1 VPPVQLS
8 YRNHQ
13 ARAFGGT
20 GMTDGNTLSRDQLRL
35 IVLNCIYIAACCLSI
50 VLTALVFP
58 EYHIL
63 FDARAATGAVIVVL
77 VFAAILPLFARAPF
91 SFGYMTGFY
100 LYVMVAGYLWL
111 NAFSEFAY
119 NHALTGLSA
128 VASAL
133 AFLLPALFVSSPL
146 RQIYVLSPK
155 AIDRILILI
164 LVLSAGTIAV
174 GASYNFMFVDIENI
188 YEYREKLEFP
198 RSLLYLFGIT
208 SNALL
213 PFAFAMFI
221 EKRAIWR
228 AAAVLLLLVLFYP
241 VTLTKTALF
250 APAWLVVVLVVSRF
264 FAPKTTITVT
274 MLVPVAIGL
283 VLLGL
288 YNVGAISF
296 AAAPSYFKVVN
307 LRMIAIP
314 SLAMDYYNFFF
325 ARHDLTFF
333 CQIRVVKAIMGCAY
347 QDELPNVIYNAF
359 GIGGNFNASLFSTE
373 GVASVGPFFA
383 PLTALVCGLI
393 FGLGNRMA
401 AGLPPRLI
409 LLSGALAA
417 QTFLNL
423 PLTIGMVTYGG
434 TLLFLLWYITPRTIF
449 KPQT

>member
-1 VPPVQLS
+1 MTV
-8 YRNHQ
+8 
-13 ARAFGGT
+13 GGT
-20 GMTDGNTLSRDQLRL
+20 LSADQLRL
-35 IVLNCIYIAACCLSI
+35 IALNCIYVAACCLSI

-77 VFAAILPLFARAPF
+77 VFAAAIPLFALAPF

-100 LYVMVAGYLWL
+100 LYIMVAGYLWL
-111 NAFSEFAY
+111 NAFSELAY
-119 NHALTGLSA
+119 NHTLTGLSA
-128 VASAL
+128 AASAL
-133 AFLLPALFVSSPL
+133 AFLLPALFISAPL
-146 RQIYVLSPK
+146 RQVYVLSPQ
-155 AIDRILILI
+155 AVDRILVLI
-164 LVLSAGTIAV
+164 LVLSAATIAV
-174 GASYNFMFVDIENI
+174 GASYNFMFVDLENI
-188 YEYREKLEFP
+188 YAYREKLDFP

-213 PFAFAMFI
+213 PFAFAMFV
-221 EKRAIWR
+221 EKRALWR

-241 VTLTKTALF
+241 VTLTKTAFF
-250 APAWLVVVLVVSRF
+250 APAWLLVVLAVSRF
-264 FAPKTTITVT
+264 LQPKTTITVT

-288 YNVGAISF
+288 YTTGFISF
-296 AAAPSYFKVVN
+296 EAAPSYFRVVN

-314 SLAMDYYNFFF
+314 SLAMDYYNYFF

-333 CQIRVVKAIMGCAY
+333 CQVRIVKATLGCPY
-347 QDELPNVIYNAF
+347 QEELPTVIYNAF

-383 PLTALVCGLI
+383 PLSALICGLI
-393 FGLGNRMA
+393 FGLGNRMS

-409 LLSGALAA
+409 LISGALAA

-434 TLLFLLWYITPRTIF
+434 ALLFLLWYVTPRAIF
-449 KPQT
+449 EPRA

>member
-1 VPPVQLS
+1 
-8 YRNHQ
+8 
-13 ARAFGGT
+13 
-20 GMTDGNTLSRDQLRL
+20 MTDGSTLSREQLRL
-35 IVLNCIYIAACCLSI
+35 IVLNCVYVAACCLSI

-63 FDARAATGAVIVVL
+63 FNARGAMGAVIVVL
-77 VFAAILPLFARAPF
+77 VFAAVVPLFAIAPF

-119 NHALTGLSA
+119 NHTLTGLSA

-133 AFLLPALFVSSPL
+133 AFLLPALFVSAPL

-155 AIDRILILI
+155 AVERILVLI

-188 YEYREKLEFP
+188 YEYRDKIDFP

-213 PFAFAMFI
+213 PFAFAMFV
-221 EKRAIWR
+221 EKRAFWR
-228 AAAVLLLLVLFYP
+228 AAAVLLLLLLFFP

-250 APAWLVVVLVVSRF
+250 APAWLIVVLAASRF
-264 FAPKTTITVT
+264 LGPKTAITVT
-274 MLVPVAIGL
+274 MLVPVAIG
-283 VLLGL
+283 VILLGL
-288 YNVGAISF
+288 YNTGLISLE
-296 AAAPSYFKVVN
+296 AAPSYFKVIN

-314 SLAMDYYNFFF
+314 SLAMDYYNYFF
-325 ARHDLTFF
+325 AKHDLTFF
-333 CQIRVVKAIMGCAY
+333 CQIRLVKALVSCPY
-347 QDELPNVIYNAF
+347 QELLGNAIYNAI
-359 GIGGNFNASLFSTE
+359 GIGGYFNASLFSTE

-383 PLTALVCGLI
+383 PLSALVCGLI
-393 FGLGNRMA
+393 FGLGNRVS

-409 LLSGALAA
+409 LISGALAA

-434 TLLFLLWYITPRTIF
+434 ALLFLLWYVTPRTIF
-449 KPQT
+449 EPKIFEPKICEPKA

>member
-1 VPPVQLS
+1 
-8 YRNHQ
+8 
-13 ARAFGGT
+13 
-20 GMTDGNTLSRDQLRL
+20 MTDGSTLSRDQLRL
-35 IVLNCIYIAACCLSI
+35 IVLNCIYVAACCLSI
-50 VLTALVFP
+50 LLTALAFP

-63 FDARAATGAVIVVL
+63 FDARGAAGAVIVVSA
-77 VFAAILPLFARAPF
+77 FAAVIPLFALAPF

-100 LYVMVAGYLWL
+100 LYIMVAGYLWV

-119 NHALTGLSA
+119 NHTLTGLSA
-128 VASAL
+128 AASTL
-133 AFLLPALFVSSPL
+133 AFLFPALFISSPL
-146 RQIYVLSPK
+146 PRIYVLSPK
-155 AIDRILILI
+155 AVDRLLVLILA
-164 LVLSAGTIAV
+164 LSAATIAV
-174 GASYNFMFVDIENI
+174 GASYNFMVVGLDNI

-213 PFAFAMFI
+213 PFAFAVFV
-221 EKRAIWR
+221 EKRAFWR

-241 VTLTKTALF
+241 VTLTKTAFF
-250 APAWLVVVLVVSRF
+250 APAWLVVVLAVSRF
-264 FAPKTTITVT
+264 FESKITLTVT

-283 VLLGL
+283 VLLGV
-288 YNVGAISF
+288 YNIGAISF
-296 AAAPSYFKVVN
+296 GAALSYFRVVN

-314 SLAMDYYNFFF
+314 SLAMDYYNYFF

-347 QDELPNVIYNAF
+347 QDELPTVIYNAY
-359 GIGGNFNASLFSTE
+359 GIGGNFNASLSSTE

-383 PLTALVCGLI
+383 PLSALICGLI

-434 TLLFLLWYITPRTIF
+434 ALLFLLWYVTPRTIF
-449 KPQT
+449 EPRT

>member
-1 VPPVQLS
+1 
-8 YRNHQ
+8 
-13 ARAFGGT
+13 
-20 GMTDGNTLSRDQLRL
+20 MTDGNTLSRGQLRL
-35 IVLNCIYIAACCLSI
+35 IVLNCVYLAACCLSI

-63 FDARAATGAVIVVL
+63 FDAGGAAGAIIVVL
-77 VFAAILPLFARAPF
+77 VFAAAMPLFALAPF

-100 LYVMVAGYLWL
+100 LYIMVAGYLWL

-119 NHALTGLSA
+119 NHTLTGLSA
-128 VASAL
+128 AASAL
-133 AFLLPALFVSSPL
+133 AFLLPALFMSAPL

-164 LVLSAGTIAV
+164 LVLSAGTVAV

-188 YEYREKLEFP
+188 YEYREKLDFP
-198 RSLLYLFGIT
+198 RALLYLFGIT
-208 SNALL
+208 STALL
-213 PFAFAMFI
+213 PFAFAMFV
-221 EKRAIWR
+221 EKRALWR

-241 VTLTKTALF
+241 VTLTKTAFF
-250 APAWLVVVLVVSRF
+250 APAWLLVMLAASRLLQ
-264 FAPKTTITVT
+264 PKTTLTVT

-288 YNVGAISF
+288 YNTGLISF
-296 AAAPSYFKVVN
+296 QAAPSYFRVVN

-333 CQIRVVKAIMGCAY
+333 CQVRAVKATIGCAY
-347 QDELPNVIYNAF
+347 QDELPAVIYNAF

-383 PLTALVCGLI
+383 PLSALICGLI
-393 FGLGNRMA
+393 FGLGNRMS

-409 LLSGALAA
+409 LISGALAA

-434 TLLFLLWYITPRTIF
+434 ALLFLLWYVTPRTIF
-449 KPQT
+449 EPRA

>member
-1 VPPVQLS
+1 MTV
-8 YRNHQ
+8 
-13 ARAFGGT
+13 GGT
-20 GMTDGNTLSRDQLRL
+20 LSADQLRL
-35 IVLNCIYIAACCLSI
+35 IALNCIYVAACCLSI

-63 FDARAATGAVIVVL
+63 FDAGGATGAVIVVL
-77 VFAAILPLFARAPF
+77 VFAAGIPLFALAPF

-100 LYVMVAGYLWL
+100 LYIMVAGYLWL
-111 NAFSEFAY
+111 NAFSELAY
-119 NHALTGLSA
+119 NHTLTGLSA
-128 VASAL
+128 AASAL
-133 AFLLPALFVSSPL
+133 AFLLPALFISAPL
-146 RQIYVLSPK
+146 RQVYVLSPQ
-155 AIDRILILI
+155 AVDRILVLI
-164 LVLSAGTIAV
+164 LALSAATIAV

-188 YEYREKLEFP
+188 YAYREKLDFP

-213 PFAFAMFI
+213 PFAFAMFV
-221 EKRAIWR
+221 EKRALWR

-241 VTLTKTALF
+241 VTLTKTAFF
-250 APAWLVVVLVVSRF
+250 APAWLLVVLAVSRF
-264 FAPKTTITVT
+264 LQPKTTITIT

-288 YNVGAISF
+288 YTTGFINF
-296 AAAPSYFKVVN
+296 EAAPSYFRVVN

-314 SLAMDYYNFFF
+314 SLAMDYYNYFF

-333 CQIRVVKAIMGCAY
+333 CQVRIVKATLGCPY
-347 QDELPNVIYNAF
+347 QEELPTVIYNAF

-383 PLTALVCGLI
+383 PLSALICGLI
-393 FGLGNRMA
+393 FGLGNRMS

-409 LLSGALAA
+409 LISGALAA

-434 TLLFLLWYITPRTIF
+434 VLLFLLWYVTPRTIF
-449 KPQT
+449 EPRA